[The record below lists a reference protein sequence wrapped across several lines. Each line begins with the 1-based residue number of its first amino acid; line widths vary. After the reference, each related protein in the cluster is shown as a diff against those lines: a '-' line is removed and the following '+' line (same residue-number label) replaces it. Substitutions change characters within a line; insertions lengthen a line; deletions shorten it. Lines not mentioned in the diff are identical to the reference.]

1 MWGYRPY
8 TEEHRQAAALKHG
21 VSIEYVNDLMEAL
34 GGTGEFTD
42 PDIAVE
48 LWGDFSGFMDA
59 SWLVVD
65 KGTLGNFSAWLI
77 EQWQKSE
84 KERLSVVRELH
95 KTRLTNSSWDGQVD
109 HMSGAHDPNERHEM
123 GG

>member
-1 MWGYRPY
+1 MWEYRPY
-8 TEEHRQAAALKHG
+8 TEEHRHSAARKHG

-34 GGTGEFTD
+34 GGTGELTD

-77 EQWQKSE
+77 EQSQRSKR
-84 KERLSVVRELH
+84 ERTALMNELH
-95 KTRLTNSSWDGQVD
+95 KTRLTNAPWDGQIHYD
-109 HMSGAHDPNERHEM
+109 HQE
-123 GG
+123 